1 MILASQVQIAVDLA
15 DCADAQEVFDA
26 VCPGNFDVLSPE
38 RTLWA
43 EDNAPT
49 VPAFAVGQGKV
60 EQADY
65 AAMAALALSAG
76 IHHLAIGQWE
86 QAYPGGPQTLLSA
99 GEGGTLWEALGLV
112 PVADPEEEEV

>member
-1 MILASQVQIAVDLA
+1 MIVASQVQIAVELA
-15 DCADAQEVFDA
+15 DCEDAQAVFDA
-26 VCPGNFDVLSPE
+26 VCPGDFDVVSVD

-43 EDNAPT
+43 EAADPT

-60 EQADY
+60 GQGDY

-76 IHHLAIGQWE
+76 INHLAIGQWE

-112 PVADPEEEEV
+112 QVADPEEV